1 MRKTSIRSAGGLGVE
16 IIHGRD
22 GRPPKRRPRQSKNE
36 NDDADPDEQAPPPP
50 GMGKFVDKII

>member
-22 GRPPKRRPRQSKNE
+22 GRLPKRRPRQPKNE
-36 NDDADPDEQAPPPP
+36 NDDANPDEQAPPPP
-50 GMGKFVDKII
+50 GMGKFVDKMI